1 MIRKL
6 IAAIFVAILGSVS
19 LGNFAAATDS
29 FNSTTRTPGAI
40 YIMWLYNTQTNQDLY
55 DMPVYIGQAR
65 QTGKSFNEMV
75 NSRAQAHMN
84 EKKFSDYLDNNTD
97 LQWRHMILTT
107 SDSQDSYNAN
117 GWTYLEA
124 SLNEQAYLVYYCAST
139 AHSGNPKLL
148 NSRNQ
153 LSQNDANNNWQAS
166 GSNLNSLLGAA
177 KNQNGTAPKVVSI
190 TGDDATKCFYK

>member
-6 IAAIFVAILGSVS
+6 IAATLLAMLGSVS

-40 YIMWLYNTQTNQDLY
+40 YIMWLHNTRTNTDLY
-55 DMPVYIGQAR
+55 DHPVYIGQAR
-65 QTGKSFNEMV
+65 QSGKTFNQMV

-84 EKKFSDYLDNNTD
+84 EKKFSDYLNNNTD

-107 SDSQDSYNAN
+107 SDSQGSYNAN

-148 NSRNQ
+148 NGRNQ
-153 LSQNDANNNWQAS
+153 LSQNDANTDWQTS
-166 GSNLNSLLGAA
+166 NSNLGSLLGAA
-177 KNQNGTAPKVVSI
+177 KNQNGTAPKAVSI
-190 TGDDATKCFYK
+190 SGNDATDCFY